1 MQRVWVGAVA
11 VAAVVLAVLL
21 LGSPDTGSEVSERTP
36 ETPDIAAPEVDS
48 ELVRGPTSVR
58 ERLREISPPAVVLG
72 EDGKPLKLEPGNPL
86 LANPFA
92 KDVMTRR
99 LAPESQ
105 YAARV
110 MAPWTQIR
118 RELSNQGGAEAQ
130 GLIEQVEGLIGEY
143 RHLRRDPATRD
154 FEAIIAQQEEVE
166 AAVRNSS
173 LVNEEID
180 SMLALTTQRLAAYEA
195 GEYDAPPEPSLEA
208 AE

>member
-72 EDGKPLKLEPGNPL
+72 EDGKPLEPGNPL

-92 KDVMTRR
+92 KDVMARR

-118 RELSNQGGAEAQ
+118 RELGKQGGPEAQ
-130 GLIEQVEGLIGEY
+130 GLIEQVDGLIGEY

-173 LVNEEID
+173 LVNDEID
-180 SMLALTTQRLAAYEA
+180 SMLSLTTERLAAYEA
-195 GEYDAPPEPSLEA
+195 GEYDAPPEPALKA

>member
-36 ETPDIAAPEVDS
+36 ETPDVAAPEVDS

-92 KDVMTRR
+92 KDCLLYTS
-99 LAPESQ
+99 PS
-105 YAARV
+105 
-110 MAPWTQIR
+110 P
-118 RELSNQGGAEAQ
+118 
-130 GLIEQVEGLIGEY
+130 
-143 RHLRRDPATRD
+143 RDQRGSRIP
-154 FEAIIAQQEEVE
+154 
-166 AAVRNSS
+166 SS
-173 LVNEEID
+173 
-180 SMLALTTQRLAAYEA
+180 A
-195 GEYDAPPEPSLEA
+195 
-208 AE
+208 